1 MPFAMDNPALW
12 RDTIVALRFFSR
24 LPLPTLPGEADPH
37 GLPDFTR
44 LIRVVPLVGLVLG
57 GLAGA
62 VLIAAGLLW
71 QPVIAALLCV
81 GAAAVM
87 TGAFH
92 EDGLAD
98 TADSLGGMSRDRR
111 LDIMKDSR
119 IGTFG
124 ATALIIGLGLRV
136 AVLAGLVTAVGAG
149 RTALALAAAGAVS
162 RTVALGLQV
171 RLPPARVE
179 GVAYATG
186 MPRES
191 DWYRALAMA
200 AAIAILAVP
209 AGGVFGVICGLGVAG
224 LLLLLAIRFADS
236 HVGGQT
242 GDITGATQQVIE
254 IGMLLALLASAA
266 P

>member
-1 MPFAMDNPALW
+1 
-12 RDTIVALRFFSR
+12 
-24 LPLPTLPGEADPH
+24 
-37 GLPDFTR
+37 
-44 LIRVVPLVGLVLG
+44 
-57 GLAGA
+57 
-62 VLIAAGLLW
+62 
-71 QPVIAALLCV
+71 
-81 GAAAVM
+81 
-87 TGAFH
+87 
-92 EDGLAD
+92 
-98 TADSLGGMSRDRR
+98 
-111 LDIMKDSR
+111 
-119 IGTFG
+119 
-124 ATALIIGLGLRV
+124 
-136 AVLAGLVTAVGAG
+136 
-149 RTALALAAAGAVS
+149 GAVS

-186 MPRES
+186 MPREA